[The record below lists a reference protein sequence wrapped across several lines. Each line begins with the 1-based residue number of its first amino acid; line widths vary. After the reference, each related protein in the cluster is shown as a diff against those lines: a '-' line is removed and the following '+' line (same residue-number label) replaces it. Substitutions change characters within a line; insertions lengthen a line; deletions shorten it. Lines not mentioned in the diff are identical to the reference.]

1 MAKIKAGKPDQNR
14 KAGDEG
20 LKYTP
25 AADVIGGQPCNDPKP
40 GLQPDKGVTGTPTL
54 PPVKK

>member
-1 MAKIKAGKPDQNR
+1 MAKITPKKSNSKP
-14 KAGDEG
+14 GDEG

-40 GLQPDKGVTGTPTL
+40 GLGADKAVPQGTPSL

>member
-1 MAKIKAGKPDQNR
+1 MAKITPKKSNSKP
-14 KAGDEG
+14 GDEG

-25 AADVIGGQPCNDPKP
+25 AADVIGGSPCNDPKP
-40 GLQPDKGVTGTPTL
+40 GLQADKGVTGIPSL

>member
-1 MAKIKAGKPDQNR
+1 MAKIKAGKPDQGR
-14 KAGDEG
+14 KPGDEG

-25 AADVIGGQPCNDPKP
+25 AADVIGGPVDNEPKP
-40 GLQPDKGVTGTPTL
+40 GLQGKGVEGSKSL